1 MALLANEPGVADMI
15 LLDPVTEDQLLKN
28 LEIRFK
34 ESKIYV
40 SLFFFFFLFNYFFKS
55 TGCPTKNYFK
65 VFFGIQSIVLINWK
79 GFGGT

>member
-40 SLFFFFFLFNYFFKS
+40 SLFLFNIFF
-55 TGCPTKNYFK
+55 
-65 VFFGIQSIVLINWK
+65 
-79 GFGGT
+79 